1 MTSIIRDVFSN
12 KNVMAISLTNM
23 LYSVFNNLWN
33 LWWSLYLV
41 EVLKTPIVIVGL
53 LSMIQMSGSF
63 LFQLPGG
70 LITDKYG
77 RKKVIVYGTSLR
89 IFGALIL
96 FSARSWQWVIPGIVL
111 NSMAAI
117 HASIQC
123 YNSRLDATK

>member
-1 MTSIIRDVFSN
+1 MTSIMRDVFSN

-96 FSARSWQWVIPGIVL
+96 FSARSW
-111 NSMAAI
+111 
-117 HASIQC
+117 
-123 YNSRLDATK
+123 